1 MKNECRMCG
10 NCKFYIDGKCGT
22 DGEDVKPDHI
32 CYGYTE
38 KEDIA
43 DER

>member
-1 MKNECRMCG
+1 MIEKIVIRGCG

-22 DGEDVKPDHI
+22 DGEEVKPDHI

-38 KEDIA
+38 KEDRK
-43 DER
+43 E